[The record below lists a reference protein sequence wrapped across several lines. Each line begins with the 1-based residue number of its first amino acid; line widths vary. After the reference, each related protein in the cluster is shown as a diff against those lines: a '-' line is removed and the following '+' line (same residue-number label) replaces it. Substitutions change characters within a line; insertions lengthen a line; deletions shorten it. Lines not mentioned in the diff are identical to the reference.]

1 MKKVLLVFIFLSQI
15 VFSQEE
21 RKTLFGIIY
30 DENGVLENAHIV
42 NFSTN
47 QATFSNENG
56 EYRIFAKPN
65 DSIRYTSIGYKTIF
79 EKLTKED
86 FNKYRK
92 RTTLERQDYELE
104 EISLRTNE
112 LSGDLTKDLKKVKR
126 DKLQEIATKATDFS
140 NVNYD
145 KYASDDHISKHVKP
159 NLVRVDPTTTFEG
172 FGTTNKIPV
181 KESENLWKLRQELTL
196 KENFPAKLL
205 NELGEDFFFVELKI
219 PVDKYYN
226 YLEYC
231 NPLGIEKLYQENE
244 MLKVIKILRKEHYS
258 YLKLIEKQ

>member
-15 VFSQEE
+15 GFSQEE

-56 EYRIFAKPN
+56 EYRIFAKSN
-65 DSIRYTSIGYKTIF
+65 DSIRFTSIGYKTIY
-79 EKLTKED
+79 ETLTKED
-86 FNKYRK
+86 FNTYRK
-92 RTTLERQDYELE
+92 RTTLERIDYELE
-104 EISLRTNE
+104 EISIRTNE

-126 DKLQEIATKATDFS
+126 DKMQEIATNATNFS

-145 KYASDDHISKHVKP
+145 NYTSDDHISKHVKP
-159 NLVRVDPTTTFEG
+159 NLVRVDPTKAFEG

-181 KESENLWKLRQELTL
+181 KGSENLWNLRKELAF
-196 KENFPAKLL
+196 KENFPAKLIS
-205 NELGEDFFFVELKI
+205 ELGEDFFFVELKI

-231 NPLGIEKLYQENE
+231 NPLGIEKLYKENE
-244 MLKVIKILRKEHYS
+244 VLKVIKILRKEHTG